1 MSAWVAIV
9 PLAIALAL
17 LLAGPRWRGA
27 LPVVLA
33 LGLGLAGYAAVG
45 APGQPARPTPPAQ
58 PDPQAVA
65 ARQAAAQALEQDLRN
80 VGQWMRLSQALIA
93 EGRPREAV
101 RLMETALKL
110 DDRNPEF
117 WVGLGNALVAQ
128 AGGEVVPAA
137 RLAFGRANAV
147 DPTHPAPRYYLGLA
161 LLQAARPAEA
171 RKVWEELRADSKD
184 SDPWVPDLDRKI
196 AATRTMELL
205 GVGRMQ
211 APGAAPAPG
220 GAAAGASGAGA
231 MLPAPSAPGAP
242 GAD

>member
-9 PLAIALAL
+9 PLALALAV
-17 LLAGPRWRGA
+17 LLAGPRVRGA
-27 LPVVLA
+27 LPVLVA

-45 APGQPARPTPPAQ
+45 APGQPARPTAPAAAA
-58 PDPQAVA
+58 PEAVA
-65 ARQAAAQALEQDLRN
+65 ARKAAAAALEADYRDTRRWLN
-80 VGQWMRLSQALIA
+80 LASALIA
-93 EGRPREAV
+93 EGRPREAAQ
-101 RLMETALKL
+101 LMDMALQL

-205 GVGRMQ
+205 GVGRM
-211 APGAAPAPG
+211 ALPGADAAAPARL
-220 GAAAGASGAGA
+220 S
-231 MLPAPSAPGAP
+231 PAPPG
-242 GAD
+242 

>member
-9 PLAIALAL
+9 PLALALAL

-27 LPVVLA
+27 APVVAALA
-33 LGLGLAGYAAVG
+33 LGLAGYAAVG
-45 APGQPARPTPPAQ
+45 APGQPARPTAPAA

-65 ARQAAAQALEQDLRN
+65 ARKAAAAALEQDYRN
-80 VGQWMRLSQALIA
+80 TGEWLKLASALVA
-93 EGRPREAV
+93 EGRPAAAAEA
-101 RLMETALKL
+101 METALKL

-147 DPTHPAPRYYLGLA
+147 DPAHPAPRYYLGLA

-171 RKVWEELRADSKD
+171 RRVWEELRRDSQD

-205 GVGRMQ
+205 GVGRMA
-211 APGAAPAPG
+211 APDGNGDGGSGAPAAPA
-220 GAAAGASGAGA
+220 AAR
-231 MLPAPSAPGAP
+231 
-242 GAD
+242 